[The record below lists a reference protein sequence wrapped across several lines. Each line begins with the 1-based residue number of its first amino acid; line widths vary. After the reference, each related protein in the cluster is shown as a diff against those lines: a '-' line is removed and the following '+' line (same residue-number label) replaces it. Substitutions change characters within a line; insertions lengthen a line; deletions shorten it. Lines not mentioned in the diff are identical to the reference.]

1 MSQRLANKPIWTYA
15 DYCVL
20 PQDYR
25 RHEIIE
31 GDHIVTPS
39 PTTRHQ
45 KVLAALQFLLDSH
58 VRSQK
63 LGTLLAAPM
72 DVVLSETSVIQPDLL
87 FVSTLREHIITEPYV
102 DGPPDLVI
110 EVLSAST
117 ASMDRGGKMR
127 LYAKY
132 GIRHYWIVDAKEV
145 TLETFELRESQYQL
159 RAKFDRTET
168 AVSSLFPGLLIP
180 MAEIGK

>member
-1 MSQRLANKPIWTYA
+1 MSQRLANNPIWTYA

-25 RHEIIE
+25 RHEIVE
-31 GDHIVTPS
+31 GEHIVTPS
-39 PTTRHQ
+39 PTARHQ

-132 GIRHYWIVDAKEV
+132 RIPHYWIVDAKEV
-145 TLETFELRESQYQL
+145 TLETFELREAEYQL
-159 RAKFDRTET
+159 QAKFDKTET
-168 AVSSLFPGLLIP
+168 AVSKLFPGLQIP
-180 MAEIGK
+180 MAELGK

>member
-1 MSQRLANKPIWTYA
+1 MSQNLAHKPIWTYA

-20 PQDYR
+20 PQDYH

-39 PTTRHQ
+39 PSSRHQ
-45 KVLAALQFLLDSH
+45 KVLATLQFYLDSH
-58 VRSQK
+58 IRSQK
-63 LGTLLAAPM
+63 LGTLLFAPM
-72 DVVLSETSVIQPDLL
+72 DVVLSETSVVQPDLL
-87 FVSTLREHIITEPYV
+87 FVSKLREQIITEPYV

-110 EVLSAST
+110 EILSPST

-132 GIRHYWIVDAKEV
+132 GIPHYWIVDATEV
-145 TLETFELRESQYQL
+145 TLETFELQDSQYELQ
-159 RAKFDRTET
+159 AKFARAET
-168 AVSSLFPGLLIP
+168 AESSLFPGLSIP
-180 MAEIGK
+180 MAELGK

>member
-1 MSQRLANKPIWTYA
+1 MSQRQAHKPIWTYT

-20 PQDYR
+20 PPDYR

-58 VRSQK
+58 VRSQE
-63 LGTLLAAPM
+63 LGTLLFAPM
-72 DVVLSETSVIQPDLL
+72 DVVLSETSVVQPDLL
-87 FVSTLREHIITEPYV
+87 FVSKLRDHIITEPYV

-110 EVLSAST
+110 EALSPST
-117 ASMDRGGKMR
+117 AAMDRGGKMR

-132 GIRHYWIVDAKEV
+132 GIPHYWIIDPQAL
-145 TLETFELRESQYQL
+145 TLEMFELREAEYQL
-159 RAKFDRTET
+159 EADFDKTET
-168 AVSSLFPGLLIP
+168 AVSKLFPGLLIP
-180 MAEIGK
+180 MAELGK

>member
-1 MSQRLANKPIWTYA
+1 MPQRLADKPIWTYA
-15 DYCVL
+15 DYCVI

-39 PTTRHQ
+39 PSSRHQ
-45 KVLAALQFLLDSH
+45 KVLATLQFYLDSH
-58 VRSQK
+58 IRSQK
-63 LGTLLAAPM
+63 LGTLLFAPM
-72 DVVLSETSVIQPDLL
+72 DVVLSETSVVQPDLL
-87 FVSTLREHIITEPYV
+87 FVSRLREHIITEPYV

-110 EVLSAST
+110 EILSPST

-145 TLETFELRESQYQL
+145 TLETFELQESQYQL
-159 RAKFDRTET
+159 QAKFEGTET
-168 AVSSLFPGLLIP
+168 AVSNLFPGLLIP
-180 MAEIGK
+180 MAELWK

>member
-1 MSQRLANKPIWTYA
+1 MPQRLAHKPIWTYT

-45 KVLAALQFLLDSH
+45 KVLAALQFLLDTH

-63 LGTLLAAPM
+63 LGTLLFAPM
-72 DVVLSETSVIQPDLL
+72 DVVLSETSVVQPDLL

-110 EVLSAST
+110 EALSAST
-117 ASMDRGGKMR
+117 AAMDRGGKMR

-132 GIRHYWIVDAKEV
+132 GIRHYWIIDPQGL
-145 TLETFELRESQYQL
+145 TLEMFELREADYQL
-159 RAKFDRTET
+159 QAKFDKAET
-168 AVSSLFPGLLIP
+168 AVSTLFPGLLIP
-180 MAEIGK
+180 MAELGK

>member
-1 MSQRLANKPIWTYA
+1 MPQRLTDKPIWTYT

-20 PQDYR
+20 PQDYH

-58 VRSQK
+58 IRSRK
-63 LGTLLAAPM
+63 LGTLLFAPM

-87 FVSTLREHIITEPYV
+87 FVSTLREHIITDPYV

-110 EVLSAST
+110 EALSAPT
-117 ASMDRGGKMR
+117 AAMDRGGKMR

-132 GIRHYWIVDAKEV
+132 GIPHYWIVDPQGP
-145 TLETFELRESQYQL
+145 TLETFELRQSEYQL
-159 RAKFDRTET
+159 QAKFDSTDT
-168 AVSSLFPGLLIP
+168 AVSSLFPCLLMP
-180 MAEIGK
+180 MAELGK